1 MPHRDKIVAVSTN
14 PPPEEWH
21 LSQAVEHE
29 VEELV
34 HHPREEI
41 HRLREEAERGES
53 GTTLAIILSAIAL
66 FVALAVAVVLVI
78 VWLSAGGL

>member
-1 MPHRDKIVAVSTN
+1 MSTN
-14 PPPEEWH
+14 PQDAEWH
-21 LSQAVEHE
+21 LARAVEHE

-41 HRLREEAERGES
+41 HRLREEAEKGES
-53 GTTLAIILSAIAL
+53 GTTLAIILTAIAISAT
-66 FVALAVAVVLVI
+66 VAVAVVLAI